1 MKALEEKQKA
11 IVKKLDKKD
20 SLKAGIYWAGIIEG
34 NVI

>member
-20 SLKAGIYWAGIIEG
+20 SLKAGIY
-34 NVI
+34 